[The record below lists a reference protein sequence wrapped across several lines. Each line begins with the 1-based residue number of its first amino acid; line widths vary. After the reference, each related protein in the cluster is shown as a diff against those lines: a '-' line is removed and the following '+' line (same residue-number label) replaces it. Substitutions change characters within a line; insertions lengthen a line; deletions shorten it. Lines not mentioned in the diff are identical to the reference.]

1 MSNPSAEHM
10 LDRLRATVLS
20 FPKVVVAFSGGVDS
34 GLLAHVAHE
43 VLGPERALAVT
54 AVSPSLAPS
63 ELADCRR
70 LAGAWGLRH
79 MEVETD
85 EGRRADYVANGV
97 DRCYHCKSELM
108 EKLLPF
114 AEFEDA
120 VIALGVNLDDLND
133 HRPGQAAAREH
144 GAVFP
149 LVQAGLD
156 KHAVREC
163 ARWLGLDIWDK
174 PAAACLASRVPYGT
188 AVTLST
194 LAQVAAAEEALKQ
207 LGFRELRVRHY
218 GDMARIEFGTAELEK
233 AAGDSRTDVVQAVK
247 RAGYR
252 YVTLDLE
259 GLRSGNLNA
268 GVLNGGVPD
277 NGVPDNGVP
286 DNGVLA

>member
-1 MSNPSAEHM
+1 MTNATAEEM
-10 LDRLRATVLS
+10 VDRLRATVLS

-43 VLGPERALAVT
+43 ALGPERAMAVT

-70 LAGAWGLRH
+70 LAGVWGLRH
-79 MEVETD
+79 SEVETD
-85 EGRRADYVANGV
+85 EFGRADYVANGA

-108 EKLLPF
+108 EKLVPL
-114 AEFEDA
+114 AQSENA

-149 LVQAGLD
+149 LVEAGLD

-163 ARWLGLDIWDK
+163 ARWLRLDIWDK

-188 AVTLST
+188 AVTFST
-194 LAQVAAAEEALKQ
+194 LSQVAAAEEALKQ

-218 GDMARIEFGTAELEK
+218 SDMARIEFGSGELER
-233 AAGDSRTDVVQAVK
+233 AAGAARADVVEAVK

-268 GVLNGGVPD
+268 GLLNGDSGVPG
-277 NGVPDNGVP
+277 NGVPNKSV
-286 DNGVLA
+286 NA